1 MQLVEGKRSLGVEL
15 GFSQVRTPA
24 IAYLGRYELAGA
36 QFFAVRRRGPR
47 VVKNYNLEG
56 FGVNV
61 SD

>member
-15 GFSQVRTPA
+15 GFSQVRAPA
-24 IAYLGRYELAGA
+24 IAYLGWYEFAGA
-36 QFFAVRRRGPR
+36 RFFAVRRRGPR